1 MATLRT
7 IASRA
12 TSLAGR
18 IAAGF
23 AALSLTVQP
32 AAAQSVLR
40 DAETEALF
48 RDLSAPLIKAA
59 GLEPRNV
66 DIVLLND
73 GSINA
78 FVAGGQAVY
87 VHSGLIGAADHVSEV
102 QGVIAHELG
111 HITGGHIIRNDE
123 GARPATGITIL
134 SLLLGAAAAAA
145 GAGEAAM
152 GVFMAGQQAALG
164 KYLAFSRA
172 QESSADAAGA
182 QFLSKAGI
190 SGRGSIDFFKKL
202 QNQEFRYGFTRNAD
216 SEFYSSHPMTADR
229 LTTLQDTY
237 EHDPAWNKPEDPA
250 LQARFLRVK
259 AKLYGYL
266 AEPQATLNAYPEYLN
281 DVPAH
286 YARAYAY
293 HKEAFM
299 DKALAETQA
308 ILKQQP
314 NDPYALELEGQ
325 ILLESGHPADAL
337 EPLRRAT
344 ALTGNEP
351 LIATT
356 FGHALL
362 ATENKANFDEA
373 EKILRTSIARDR
385 ENPFAWYQLGVV
397 YEAKGDTARARL
409 ASAEQQLMYLEL
421 PEAMRNA
428 EAAEAALPK
437 GSADWL
443 RAQDIAYSARAMIE
457 RQGKKK

>member
-1 MATLRT
+1 MAPSRT

-12 TSLAGR
+12 ASIAGR
-18 IAAGF
+18 IAAAF
-23 AALSLTVQP
+23 AALSLTLQP

-145 GAGEAAM
+145 GAGDAAM

-237 EHDPAWNKPEDPA
+237 ERDPAWNKPEDPA

-344 ALTGNEP
+344 ALTNNEP